1 MQTQQNCQICG
12 EGQESSLETKGTIN
26 ESRAEKWWTLQKF
39 KALSGLIW
47 RAWGGLIRL
56 EGGPASFQYLAQSD
70 TFTLADVDDGEGL
83 RTTLDAM
90 AIIGLGEEERE
101 AVLRTV
107 AAVLHL
113 GNINFAADGDAAVL
127 ADQDS
132 ADELGIVADLL
143 QVRSWECLWDV
154 SCGCGEVPA
163 RSSSSRE
170 L

>member
-1 MQTQQNCQICG
+1 M
-12 EGQESSLETKGTIN
+12 
-26 ESRAEKWWTLQKF
+26 
-39 KALSGLIW
+39 
-47 RAWGGLIRL
+47 
-56 EGGPASFQYLAQSD
+56 AQSD

-113 GNINFAADGDAAVL
+113 GNISFAADGDAAVL
-127 ADQDS
+127 ADQES

-143 QVRSWECLWDV
+143 QVRWKC
-154 SCGCGEVPA
+154 CRKC
-163 RSSSSRE
+163 
-170 L
+170 